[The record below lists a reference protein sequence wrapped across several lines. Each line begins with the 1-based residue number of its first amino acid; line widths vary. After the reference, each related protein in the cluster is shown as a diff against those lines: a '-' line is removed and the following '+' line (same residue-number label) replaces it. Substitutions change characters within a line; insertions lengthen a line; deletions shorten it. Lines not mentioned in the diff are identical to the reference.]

1 MEIIAQREWQE
12 IIEELTAERGTA
24 ILVGST
30 DTGKSTLAKYLTWY
44 LTMAGISVSLV
55 DADIGQSS
63 LGLPGSVSFKTFRST
78 ADVNDFSYER
88 FSFIGSASPSPVV
101 PFLIKE
107 TLKFVALGR
116 TSAAITLVD
125 TTGLVSDELGR
136 RLKIEKIRAIRPDL
150 IIAIEKDVELKHI
163 LELVEDIPIIRLNP
177 SPLAKTRSWGTR
189 SRYRSAKFAE
199 YFNNTREFLFAS
211 RSIEFFRH
219 GSAVSHEDARMPA
232 GTVIGL
238 NRDEETMGLGIVT
251 ESDPDSIT
259 LKTPLSSLRGIR
271 RVIFGN
277 ITAEING

>member
-12 IIEELTAERGTA
+12 IVEELTTKRGTA

-30 DTGKSTLAKYLTWY
+30 DTGKSTLAKYLTRY

-63 LGLPGSVSFKTFRST
+63 LGLPGSVSFKTFRT
-78 ADVNDFSYER
+78 PADVNDFSYER

-107 TLKFVALGR
+107 TLRFVALGR

-150 IIAIEKDVELKHI
+150 IIAIEQDAELEHI
-163 LELVEDIPIIRLNP
+163 LEFVEEIPIIRLNP

-189 SRYRSAKFAE
+189 SRYRSAKLAE
-199 YFNNTREFLFAS
+199 YFKNTREFLFAS

-219 GSAVSHEDARMPA
+219 GTAVSHEDVRMPA

-238 NRDEETMGLGIVT
+238 NRDDETMGLGIVT
-251 ESDPDSIT
+251 ESDSDSIT